1 MIAAPPSPS
10 DRLLSASYYVGL
22 APLTRI
28 WRSDSSNLFLQHH
41 HAQARAALFLFLMFF
56 LAACVFEGAECF
68 ILIQFPWLEEFLVAR
83 FGSFLPYLDN
93 AEVFVIAALLAF
105 WVTLLGL
112 ALAGSEWQ
120 VPFLNRLSRRP
131 WLGRISSFANSLVL
145 VLIPIVVILALRA
158 TTLTRRSAEDA
169 KVYFLYDEGIEVP
182 RWGYALGLYRISLQ
196 ARRNWGKGS
205 TVLDRL
211 NKNTLRTALASGRVV
226 ILATHGDAGYVATYF
241 APEVLGVWPPDS
253 GVTDETKS
261 AHFLRMA
268 VRGTDNK
275 WGMSENVKVSNQLQ
289 LAYIFGCNAGNK
301 ASQWRE
307 HLAPAQV
314 VTYNRLSTVFD
325 HALWFAFTG
334 PSQLETLR

>member
-1 MIAAPPSPS
+1 
-10 DRLLSASYYVGL
+10 
-22 APLTRI
+22 
-28 WRSDSSNLFLQHH
+28 
-41 HAQARAALFLFLMFF
+41 
-56 LAACVFEGAECF
+56 
-68 ILIQFPWLEEFLVAR
+68 
-83 FGSFLPYLDN
+83 
-93 AEVFVIAALLAF
+93 
-105 WVTLLGL
+105 
-112 ALAGSEWQ
+112 
-120 VPFLNRLSRRP
+120 
-131 WLGRISSFANSLVL
+131 
-145 VLIPIVVILALRA
+145 
-158 TTLTRRSAEDA
+158 
-169 KVYFLYDEGIEVP
+169 
-182 RWGYALGLYRISLQ
+182 LGLYRISLQ